1 MSVRTDSI
9 PGLLALYERAGQRPV
24 TLAELAEVNG
34 WPRALASY
42 RSVTLVACGY
52 LERGPTRGTY
62 WIGIEA
68 IPTDGSAPP
77 PKPKPRVQRPAEFD
91 PPDLAGQVFSAD
103 LAVLDALDAAGKPM
117 APADIRRALGVQSSL
132 GRSLQRLEVAGL
144 VRRVGAAW
152 LTV

>member
-1 MSVRTDSI
+1 MSVRTEAI
-9 PGLLALYERAGQRPV
+9 AGLLALYERAGHRPV
-24 TLAELAEVNG
+24 NLTELAEANG
-34 WPRALASY
+34 WPRTQASY
-42 RSVTLVACGY
+42 RACTLVACGY

-68 IPTDGSAPP
+68 IPTDGPTPP
-77 PKPKPRVQRPAEFD
+77 PKPRVQRPAEFD
-91 PPDLAGQVFSAD
+91 PPDLTGQVFSAD
-103 LAVLDALDAAGKPM
+103 LLVLDALDAAGKPM

-144 VRRVGAAW
+144 VRREGALW

>member
-1 MSVRTDSI
+1 MSIRTEAI
-9 PGLLALYERAGQRPV
+9 PGLLALYERAGHRPV
-24 TLAELAEVNG
+24 NLTELAEANG
-34 WPRALASY
+34 WPRTQASY
-42 RSVTLVACGY
+42 RACTLVTCGY

-68 IPTDGSAPP
+68 IPTNGPTP
-77 PKPKPRVQRPAEFD
+77 QPKPRVQRPAEFD
-91 PPDLAGQVFSAD
+91 PPDLTGQVFSAD

-144 VRRVGAAW
+144 VRRVGALW
-152 LTV
+152 SPV

>member
-24 TLAELAEVNG
+24 TLTELAEANG
-34 WPRALASY
+34 WPRAAASY
-42 RSVTLVACGY
+42 RACTLVACGY

-62 WIGIEA
+62 WVAIEA
-68 IPTDGSAPP
+68 IPTDGSTPP
-77 PKPKPRVQRPAEFD
+77 PVKPRVQRPAEFD
-91 PPDLAGQVFSAD
+91 PPDLTGQVFAGD
-103 LAVLDALDAAGKPM
+103 LLVLDALDAAGRPM

-152 LTV
+152 SPV

>member
-24 TLAELAEVNG
+24 TLTELAEANG
-34 WPRALASY
+34 WPRAAASY
-42 RSVTLVACGY
+42 RACTLVTCGY

-62 WIGIEA
+62 WVAIEA

-77 PKPKPRVQRPAEFD
+77 PVKPRVQRPAEFD
-91 PPDLAGQVFSAD
+91 PPDLTGQVFAAD
-103 LAVLDALDAAGKPM
+103 LLVLDALDAAGKPM

-152 LTV
+152 SPV